1 MKYTKENLIGIGI
14 KSNNRDESYK
24 IIDKLATLGITKGWT
39 GNSGLCYYGL
49 DNKGFSICCDNTL
62 HEFKSTISFEEFMND
77 NEDEIIN
84 NFEIY

>member
-14 KSNNRDESYK
+14 ESNDRDESYI
-24 IIDKLATLGITKGWT
+24 IIDKLASLGIVKGWT
-39 GNSGLCYYGL
+39 GNSSLCYYGL
-49 DNKGFSICCDNTL
+49 DRNGYSNCSSTMSDYNKIIT
-62 HEFKSTISFEEFMND
+62 FEEFMND